1 MLRALMLF
9 IVAGLATTV
18 AVAADEKKEK
28 KGEPQKGYTMKV
40 VVKGM
45 T

>member
-1 MLRALMLF
+1 MRAVMIL

-18 AVAADEKKEK
+18 AVAADDKKEK
-28 KGEPQKGYTMKV
+28 KGESKKGYTMKV